1 MASPNDE
8 TEGKNK
14 KKMCDSGG
22 IRGKLVSNADV
33 EVMSVLALGGG
44 GWSVIL
50 CVRLCIFLCI
60 FIFNFFF
67 GKNEWING
75 FLGLTVVIKF
85 FISGCVYFLFL
96 FWGLFQ

>member
-1 MASPNDE
+1 MVGYFVCTPLYISMYFHFP
-8 TEGKNK
+8 
-14 KKMCDSGG
+14 
-22 IRGKLVSNADV
+22 
-33 EVMSVLALGGG
+33 
-44 GWSVIL
+44 
-50 CVRLCIFLCI
+50 F
-60 FIFNFFF
+60 FFF